1 VPSPRDPYFNY
12 RPNPNLIPIPSTAPP
27 RFVPQLTNKRA
38 GKLFGLHQHRAFI
51 DKDGNG
57 TTDVVDSHFHRVR
70 DGRVLP
76 DESDGHTHNLTGL
89 PAGAG

>member
-1 VPSPRDPYFNY
+1 MPGPRDLYFDY
-12 RPNPNLIPIPSTAPP
+12 HPNPNLIPRVSTAPP
-27 RFVPQLTNKRA
+27 RFIPQLTNKRA
-38 GKLFGLHQHRAFI
+38 GRLYALHQHTAFV
-51 DKDGNG
+51 DRDGNG
-57 TTDVVDSHFHRVR
+57 TTDVAESHFHRIV